1 MTTTRIFRV
10 RIDGS
15 SDDIVIAFC
24 KRHCSRFL
32 IVHHT
37 TQTENPHY
45 HFYVETHFTQGNFS
59 NKIKSDIK
67 VTGSDYCNQQCD
79 PDRKLEYL
87 SYLFN
92 TKKGNVPRLVTYDGF
107 SPLDIATYAEAAKT
121 IETQFQQKLKQKKK
135 TQFDVVEAV
144 LDKMDHRQLCFSSV
158 VYDEVISVMKVM
170 RIMARPHHIRDIIAT
185 TMAYG
190 NDKKARQQIK
200 ELTLK
205 FFSQYDT

>member
-1 MTTTRIFRV
+1 MTTRIFRV
-10 RIDGS
+10 RVDGLT
-15 SDDIVIAFC
+15 DDIVTAFC

-37 TQTENPHY
+37 TLTENPHY

-59 NKIKSDIK
+59 NKIKSDMK

-107 SPLDIATYAEAAKT
+107 SPLDIATYAENAKT
-121 IETQFQQKLKQKKK
+121 IAEEFQTKMKQKKK
-135 TQFDVVEAV
+135 TQYDVVEAV
-144 LDKMDHRQLCFSSV
+144 LGRMDHRQLCFHEV
-158 VYDEVISVMKVM
+158 VYDEVISVMKTM
-170 RIMARPHHIRDIIAT
+170 RIMARPHHVRDMIAT
-185 TMAYG
+185 IMAYG
-190 NDKKARQQIK
+190 DDKKANKVIK

-205 FFSQYDT
+205 FFSQNNT

>member
-10 RIDGS
+10 RVDGLT
-15 SDDIVIAFC
+15 DDIVSAFC

-37 TQTENPHY
+37 TLTENPHY

-59 NKIKSDIK
+59 NKIKSDMK

-121 IETQFQQKLKQKKK
+121 IETEFQAKLKQKKK
-135 TQFDVVEAV
+135 TQYDVVEAV
-144 LDKMDHRQLCFSSV
+144 LDRMDHRQLCFHEV
-158 VYDEVISVMKVM
+158 VYDEVISVMKLM
-170 RIMARPHHIRDIIAT
+170 RIMARPNHVRDMIAT
-185 TMAYG
+185 IMAYG
-190 NDKKARQQIK
+190 DDKKANKVIK

-205 FFSQYDT
+205 FFSQN